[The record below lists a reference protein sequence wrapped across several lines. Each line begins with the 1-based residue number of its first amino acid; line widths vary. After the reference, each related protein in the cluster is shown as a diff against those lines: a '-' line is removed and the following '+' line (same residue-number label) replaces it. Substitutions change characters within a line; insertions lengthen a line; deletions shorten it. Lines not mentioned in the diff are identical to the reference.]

1 MAENINLPLINVL
14 TSADADVL
22 RQIFTDV
29 VKQLNKMNDELNK
42 LKQG

>member
-29 VKQLNKMNDELNK
+29 VKQLKKMKDELNK